1 MQTISFLGYLKHF
14 KSNPG
19 PHLVVVPKT
28 TIQNWAREF
37 ARWVPDF
44 NIVLLSGTKEER
56 AEIIREQ
63 LLDSKFEVC
72 ITSYEVCLIEKAVF
86 RKFSFSYIVID
97 EAHRIKNVNSILS
110 RIVRE
115 FVSRNRM
122 LITGTPLQNNLQ
134 ELFSLLNFIC
144 PEIFS
149 NYKDLES
156 FLHKDTKPASG
167 TTTAAQSGAP
177 SVAGDDAGEGDGD
190 INMEEEAPPAEEAPA
205 KTDKELEEEK
215 SRKVVEALHKILRP
229 FLLRRV
235 KADVERNLL
244 PSMHIMANLRSQI
257 LICLT
262 TEKEINIYVGL
273 AEMQRRWYRSVL
285 EKDIDAVNGLTGRKE
300 GKARLMNIV
309 MQVCLHRLDVWSLI

>member
-1 MQTISFLGYLKHF
+1 MKHF
-14 KSNPG
+14 KGNPG

-44 NIVLLSGTKEER
+44 NVVVLSGTKEER
-56 AEIIREQ
+56 GDIIREQ
-63 LLDSKFEVC
+63 LLDSNFEVC

-134 ELFSLLNFIC
+134 ELFALLNFIC

-149 NYKDLES
+149 DYKDLES
-156 FLHKDTKPASG
+156 FLHKDAKPASG

-177 SVAGDDAGEGDGD
+177 SVAGDGVKEEGDD
-190 INMEEEAPPAEEAPA
+190 DVKMEEEAPPTEDVPR

-244 PSMHIMANLRSQI
+244 PSMFTMANSRLRMLSFS
-257 LICLT
+257 C
-262 TEKEINIYVGL
+262 N
-273 AEMQRRWYRSVL
+273 R
-285 EKDIDAVNGLTGRKE
+285 D
-300 GKARLMNIV
+300 
-309 MQVCLHRLDVWSLI
+309 

>member
-1 MQTISFLGYLKHF
+1 MRIQHLHFTIVDPYESTTVGKTLQTISFLGYLKHF
-14 KSNPG
+14 KSHPG

-44 NIVLLSGTKEER
+44 NVVVLSGTKEER

-63 LLDSKFEVC
+63 LLDSNFEVC

-86 RKFSFSYIVID
+86 RKFSFSYIIID

-149 NYKDLES
+149 DYKDLES
-156 FLHKDTKPASG
+156 FLHKDAKSASG

-177 SVAGDDAGEGDGD
+177 SVAGDDAKDGD
-190 INMEEEAPPAEEAPA
+190 VNMEEEVSVEDIPP
-205 KTDKELEEEK
+205 KTEKELEEEK

-244 PSMHIMANLRSQI
+244 PSMFAGKSQVTNTNFDLQQRKKSTSMWVWRRCRESGTVLSWRRISTRSMA
-257 LICLT
+257 
-262 TEKEINIYVGL
+262 
-273 AEMQRRWYRSVL
+273 
-285 EKDIDAVNGLTGRKE
+285 
-300 GKARLMNIV
+300 
-309 MQVCLHRLDVWSLI
+309 

>member
-1 MQTISFLGYLKHF
+1 M
-14 KSNPG
+14 
-19 PHLVVVPKT
+19 
-28 TIQNWAREF
+28 
-37 ARWVPDF
+37 PDF
-44 NIVLLSGTKEER
+44 NVVLLSGTKEER

-63 LLDSKFEVC
+63 LLDSNFEVC

-149 NYKDLES
+149 DYKDLES
-156 FLHKDTKPASG
+156 FLHKDTKPVSG

-177 SVAGDDAGEGDGD
+177 SVAGDEAKEEGDGD
-190 INMEEEAPPAEEAPA
+190 VRMEEEASPADGIPP
-205 KTDKELEEEK
+205 KEPEEEK

-235 KADVERNLL
+235 KADVEKNLL
-244 PSMHIMANLRSQI
+244 PSMFTIRGCEC
-257 LICLT
+257 LID
-262 TEKEINIYVGL
+262 
-273 AEMQRRWYRSVL
+273 MQQRRKLISTWVCRRCRGSGTARSWRR
-285 EKDIDAVNGLTGRKE
+285 ISTRSMA
-300 GKARLMNIV
+300 
-309 MQVCLHRLDVWSLI
+309 